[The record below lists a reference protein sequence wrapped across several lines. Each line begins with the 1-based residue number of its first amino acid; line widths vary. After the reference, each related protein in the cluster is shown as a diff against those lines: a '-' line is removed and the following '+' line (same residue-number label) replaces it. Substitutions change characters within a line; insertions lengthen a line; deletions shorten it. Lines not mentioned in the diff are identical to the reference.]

1 MSRNFDAGNVNRR
14 QFLAAAGT
22 VAAASSFA
30 LGQDSDPAQ
39 TSHPLTAAD
48 YVVTIDVTTTPI
60 SYKAQDA
67 QGNVVNM
74 PNNGLMVSPKDKVRW
89 KVHTRHNHHHLTIGF
104 FNTPTTPLVDASG
117 YPLYSV
123 SGSEADE
130 ATNKIGGMIDLNAT
144 GTYKYSVRGKDDD
157 PQGMPFAD
165 DPTIIVGHLS
175 ARAMLIEAQGEL
187 KQVKDQIES
196 IEKQLGAVIDELK

>member
-30 LGQDSDPAQ
+30 LGQDSDSAQ
-39 TSHPLTAAD
+39 TNHPLTAAD
-48 YVVTIDVTTTPI
+48 YVVTINATNLPTI
-60 SYKAQDA
+60 SYSAKDG
-67 QGNVVNM
+67 QGNVVHM

-89 KVHTRHNHHHLTIGF
+89 KVHTRRNHHHLTIGF
-104 FNTPTTPLVDASG
+104 FNTPTTPLVDTSNN
-117 YPLYSV
+117 PLYSV
-123 SGSEADE
+123 SGTEADE
-130 ATNKIGGMIDLNAT
+130 ATNKIGGMIDPNAT

-157 PQGMPFAD
+157 EGTPFTD

-175 ARAMLIEAQGEL
+175 AKAMLIEAQGEL